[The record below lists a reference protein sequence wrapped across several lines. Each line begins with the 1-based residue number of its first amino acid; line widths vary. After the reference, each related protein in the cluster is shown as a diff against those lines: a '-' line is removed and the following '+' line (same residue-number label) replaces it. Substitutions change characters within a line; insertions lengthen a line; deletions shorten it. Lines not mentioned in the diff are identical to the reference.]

1 MVEFLWKLSLRK
13 MKIISA
19 NADQNFDNFSQT
31 LGPFN
36 KHFWANRPK
45 KSYEIR
51 PFHLRETDQVPAKIS
66 NTITKVDENPQ

>member
-1 MVEFLWKLSLRK
+1 MYCKLRTELFRPVLWPERKACKTVLIVFLQQYLLVEFLWKLLLRK

-36 KHFWANRPK
+36 IHFWANRP
-45 KSYEIR
+45 
-51 PFHLRETDQVPAKIS
+51 
-66 NTITKVDENPQ
+66 